1 MMNSDVFA
9 HAECICSGLYIVR
22 STVFTVSPPSTDT
35 VDFNSNKQVMVEV
48 RTFTQ
53 EVF

>member
-9 HAECICSGLYIVR
+9 QLIQSVYAQVYIR
-22 STVFTVSPPSTDT
+22 STVFTVSPLSTDT

-48 RTFTQ
+48 QAFIQ
-53 EVF
+53 EVL